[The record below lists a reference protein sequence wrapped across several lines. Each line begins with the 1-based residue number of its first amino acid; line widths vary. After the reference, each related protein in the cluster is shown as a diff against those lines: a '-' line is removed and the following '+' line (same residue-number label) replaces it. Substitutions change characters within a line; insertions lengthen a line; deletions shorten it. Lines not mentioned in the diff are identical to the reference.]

1 MTDPP
6 RETSGFVSRLPRQG
20 RILAVDWGE
29 RRIGLAISDETQMLA
44 RPLDTL
50 TRREGKRFPMPPFLD
65 HVTEQRPAGIL
76 VGLPLESS
84 GESGPAAAAARA
96 LAAQIGGRTYLPV
109 EFWDERMSTAR
120 ALASI
125 KEQGGSTRGREH
137 EVDALAA
144 AVILQHYLDAV
155 RSRP

>member
-1 MTDPP
+1 MTDAP

-20 RILAVDWGE
+20 RILAVDLGA
-29 RRIGLAISDETQMLA
+29 RRIGLAVSDETQMLA

-50 TRREGKRFPMPPFLD
+50 TRREGKRFPMPAFLE
-65 HVTEQRPAGIL
+65 HVTAERPAGIL

-84 GESGPAAAAARA
+84 GEDGPAAAAARE

-109 EFWDERMSTAR
+109 ELWDERMSTAR

-125 KEQGGSTRGREH
+125 REQGGSTRGREK
-137 EVDALAA
+137 EIDAMAA
-144 AVILQHYLDAV
+144 AVILQHYLDAI